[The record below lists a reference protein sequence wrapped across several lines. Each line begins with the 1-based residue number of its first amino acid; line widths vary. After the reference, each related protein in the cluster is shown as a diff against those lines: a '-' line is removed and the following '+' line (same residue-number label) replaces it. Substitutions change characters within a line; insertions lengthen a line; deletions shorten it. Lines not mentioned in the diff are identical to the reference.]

1 VATFVSR
8 FDALTVL
15 GCLIVICAAPAQSQ
29 GTSTPKPAI
38 LETETSDVA
47 PLAPTGPH
55 RLLLGGSFQGGI
67 RIINGDTARLEA
79 QIQAAPLSN
88 FAIDP
93 NNKFFYVAETMW
105 TRVNRGTRQDLITV
119 YDEQLKLVAEIP
131 LPGRLISVPKSPT
144 FEISADGRLAYVYN
158 MQPASSVTVVDL
170 VSRKTANI
178 VEIPGC
184 GMVYPWGGS
193 GFSALCADGTL
204 ATAVRKGTKYSVS
217 HTARFFDGENDPVF
231 EESIVDRHTGK
242 AFFIS
247 YSGIVYPAQLGE
259 SPRID
264 SPWSLQEAAGQ
275 PRASLAAEHLAWR
288 PGGARFAAYHKASG
302 RLFVLMHAGAH
313 WTHKDGGSEVW
324 VYDVQNRKR
333 TARFRLDEPGEWVV
347 VTQDAEP
354 LLFVGG
360 PPFAPGAGLTVLN
373 AQTGEVARKLP
384 GVSGTLPAV
393 AGF

>member
-8 FDALTVL
+8 FGALTVF
-15 GCLIVICAAPAQSQ
+15 GCLIMTLAGPARSQSD
-29 GTSTPKPAI
+29 STAKPAI

-47 PLAPTGPH
+47 PLGPMGPR

-79 QIQAAPLSN
+79 QLQAAPMSN
-88 FAIDP
+88 FVIDP
-93 NNKFFYVAETMW
+93 NNKFYYVAETMW
-105 TRVNRGTRQDLITV
+105 TRVNRGTRQDLLTV
-119 YDEQLKLVAEIP
+119 YDEQLKLVTEIP

-144 FEISADGRLAYVYN
+144 FEISADGRFAYVYN
-158 MQPASSVTVVDL
+158 MQPAASVAVVDL
-170 VSRKTANI
+170 VSRKTTNI
-178 VEIPGC
+178 VETPGC

-204 ATAVRKGTKYSVS
+204 ATAVRKGSKYSVS
-217 HTARFFDGENDPVF
+217 HTARFFDGESDPVF
-231 EESIVDRHTGK
+231 EESIVDRHSGK

-275 PRASLAAEHLAWR
+275 PRASLEAEHLAWR
-288 PGGARFAAYHKASG
+288 PGGARFAAYHKTSG
-302 RLFVLMHAGAH
+302 RLFVLMHAGVH
-313 WTHKDGGSEVW
+313 WTHKDAGSEVW
-324 VYDVQNRKR
+324 VFDVQSRKR
-333 TARFRLDEPGEWVV
+333 IARFRLDEPGEWIV

-354 LLFVGG
+354 LLFAGG

-384 GVSGTLPAV
+384 GVSGTLAAV

>member
-1 VATFVSR
+1 VATVVSR
-8 FDALTVL
+8 FGALTAL
-15 GCLIVICAAPAQSQ
+15 GCLIVFSSGRAPAQGASPP
-29 GTSTPKPAI
+29 TPAI
-38 LETETSDVA
+38 PETETSDVA
-47 PLAPTGPH
+47 ALGPTGPH

-67 RIINGDTARLEA
+67 RIIDGDTARLEA
-79 QIQAAPLSN
+79 QIQAAPMSN

-105 TRVNRGTRQDLITV
+105 TRINRGTRQDLLTV

-158 MQPASSVTVVDL
+158 MQPASSVAVVDL

-178 VEIPGC
+178 VETPGC
-184 GMVYPWGGS
+184 GMVYPWGSS
-193 GFSALCADGTL
+193 GFSALCSDGTL
-204 ATAVRKGTKYSVS
+204 ATAVRKGSKYSVS

-231 EESIVDRHTGK
+231 EESIVDRGTGK

-247 YSGIVYPAQLGE
+247 YSGVVYPAQLGE

-264 SPWSLQEAAGQ
+264 AAWSLQEAAGQ

-302 RLFVLMHAGAH
+302 RLFVLMHAGPH
-313 WTHKDGGSEVW
+313 WTHKDAGSEVW
-324 VYDVQNRKR
+324 VFDVQNRKR
-333 TARFRLDEPGEWVV
+333 TARFRLDEPGELIV
-347 VTQDAEP
+347 VTQDAAP

-384 GVSGTLPAV
+384 GVSGTLAAV